1 MNRCIVDNK
10 SEVALLAVS
19 WGGGT
24 GQGFKK
30 CAFNLLLFSVRQSH
44 IRGALLRRSS
54 LELSLLPEQRH

>member
-10 SEVALLAVS
+10 SKVALAVS

-30 CAFNLLLFSVRQSH
+30 WTSDLFLFSVQRSH
-44 IRGALLRRSS
+44 NSFPTSS
-54 LELSLLPEQRH
+54 